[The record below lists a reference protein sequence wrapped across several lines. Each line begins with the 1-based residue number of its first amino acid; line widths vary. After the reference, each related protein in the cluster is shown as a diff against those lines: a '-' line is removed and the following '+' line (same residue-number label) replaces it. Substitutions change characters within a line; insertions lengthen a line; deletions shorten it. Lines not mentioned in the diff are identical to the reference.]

1 MSLFLLSVVAA
12 SFPFFLPLIFIAVV
26 LHVRST
32 LKEFP
37 KQLVLLPL
45 FLGRREAQ
53 GILSYETVE
62 QGIQWLD
69 LASWIG
75 FILQGL
81 GAARILLASSA
92 VISRALSL
100 LRALLFSCV
109 LTFCFVSS
117 LGLQPSHSAC

>member
-1 MSLFLLSVVAA
+1 MAMTGKKHTRMIALVAFPSVLAA

-37 KQLVLLPL
+37 MQLVLLPL

-62 QGIQWLD
+62 QGIQ
-69 LASWIG
+69 
-75 FILQGL
+75 
-81 GAARILLASSA
+81 
-92 VISRALSL
+92 
-100 LRALLFSCV
+100 
-109 LTFCFVSS
+109 
-117 LGLQPSHSAC
+117 